1 MKIYKLEI
9 KNFRG
14 VRNGEIV
21 FGEHPVLI
29 GANNTGKT
37 TVIEALTLLLGRDKL
52 IRDLTEHDF
61 FGSTPQPAD
70 RIKLIATIIDFPGN
84 DLDQND
90 HWFRDGRAIPKWLD
104 LTNGDIHSTPDNEE
118 WKLCCQIAAQAYFDY
133 TSMSVEFLRYFHDHS
148 DPIDPFVNDSQTVV
162 PSQLIRELGF
172 FLIRTNRT
180 WDKILSWGSELF
192 RRTINTTAAQPFE
205 SILAERDRL
214 RNPELAIDQDPN
226 ISPLIN
232 NVNAEIGRCIPS
244 SPSLKLRLTNT
255 DSKSVM
261 DVVSAHFST
270 EDGLC
275 IPSARQGSGLIS
287 LQGLLLLLELG
298 RVRTESGEEFTMAL
312 EEPELHLPPS
322 TQQQI
327 VHRLQSLSSQTF
339 VTTHSPTIASMADP
353 TSVILLR
360 NIGGEL
366 KSEQLLKKPLN
377 SNSPNWM
384 RKFFQQ
390 SRAEVISALMHPFV
404 LIPEGKTEYYL
415 LNIIIRPLLINEGWI
430 TTMKKPFNLNVGI
443 VPTEDAK
450 VVETY
455 EILKDIH
462 QGVCCLVDGDVDGQR
477 YAKSVLASNPR
488 PNSILS
494 WQQGAMIEDTIG
506 WILKASPEVILA
518 SLNELSGE
526 KFDSIDEV
534 IIHLK
539 AKKMDLIFYEH
550 VADVIA
556 NNEDCRKH
564 ASNLF
569 SSIAHACNNEVN
581 DHFLQDESGIWVF
594 KQ

>member
-1 MKIYKLEI
+1 VKVYKLEI
-9 KNFRG
+9 NNFRG

-21 FGEHPVLI
+21 FGAHPVLI

-61 FGSTPQPAD
+61 FGSTPKPAD
-70 RIKLIATIIDFPGN
+70 RIKLIATITDFPGN
-84 DLDQND
+84 DIDQND
-90 HWFRDGRAIPKWLD
+90 HWFRDRRAIPKWLD
-104 LTNGDIHSTPDNEE
+104 LTNGDLHSTPANED

-133 TSMSVEFLRYFHDHS
+133 TSMSVEFLRYFHDYS
-148 DPIDPFVNDSQTVV
+148 DPIDPFDSDSPTIV

-172 FLIRTNRT
+172 FLVRTNRT
-180 WDKILSWGSELF
+180 WDKMLSWGSELF

-205 SILAERDRL
+205 AILAERDRL

-226 ISPLIN
+226 ISPLID

-261 DVVSAHFST
+261 DAVAAHFST

-339 VTTHSPTIASMADP
+339 VTTHSPTIAAMADP

-360 NIGGEL
+360 NIKGEL
-366 KSEQLLKKPLN
+366 KSDRLLKKPLH
-377 SNSPNWM
+377 SDSPNWL

-390 SRAEVISALMHPFV
+390 SRTEVITALMHPFV

-430 TTMKKPFNLNVGI
+430 TTMKKAFNLNVGI

-455 EILKDIH
+455 DILKDVH
-462 QGVCCLVDGDVDGQR
+462 QGVCCLVDGDEDGQR
-477 YAKSVLASNPR
+477 YARSVMTNNIR

-494 WQQGAMIEDTIG
+494 WQQGAMIEDSIG
-506 WILKASPEVILA
+506 WILKAASEPILA
-518 SLNELSGE
+518 NINELSG
-526 KFDSIDEV
+526 DALGSIDDVV
-534 IIHLK
+534 IRLK
-539 AKKMDLIFYEH
+539 ARKMDLIFYEH
-550 VADVIA
+550 VADAIA
-556 NNEDCRKH
+556 NNDDCRKQ

-569 SSIAHACNNEVN
+569 SSIAQACNNEVN
-581 DHFLQDESGIWVF
+581 DHFSKNEDGVWVF
-594 KQ
+594 SQ